1 MEEIDLR
8 SLLDYFKRSLAYF
21 ILIVAATIFAGS
33 IYTFYLQKPEYK
45 SRATV
50 ILSSDRSNSTSITQ
64 NEVLTNKNLVDT
76 YTAVVKSHRVLNKVS
91 KRLNLDLDY
100 AKLSK
105 KIEVTAPKGTEIIE
119 INAVDADPELA
130 QSIANAT
137 SEVFVKEISDL
148 YSVKNVNVLD
158 PALQPTTPYNVNVIR
173 QELLAF
179 VAGIILASA
188 IIFLKFYFDRS
199 VKTTEQI
206 EQYIKL
212 PLVGKI
218 RKYEI
223 VKPKLD
229 PKTTSKRDLAKVKT
243 TELIIKSN
251 PKSRISEDFRTLRA
265 NLHFS
270 LDGKKAKTVLITST
284 SPSEGKSF
292 ISANLA
298 TTFAQAG
305 KKVLLIDADMRYG
318 RQHEIFNVANE
329 KGLSNLLADHASAKH
344 LDYTQSTKTP
354 NLSIITR
361 GIVPPNPSE
370 LLDSNDVD
378 TLLAK
383 VRSKYDY
390 ILLDGTPV
398 DELSDSLIVA
408 KKAER
413 VILVCGS
420 GDISIEDLTETKKS
434 LENIG
439 TRIAGIIL
447 NKVPEKRR
455 KNKYNKYYL

>member
-8 SLLDYFKRSLAYF
+8 SLLDYFKKSLAYF
-21 ILIVAATIFAGS
+21 ILIVAATVFAGS

-50 ILSSDRSNSTSITQ
+50 ILSSDRSNSATITQ
-64 NEVLTNKNLVDT
+64 NEVLINKNLVDT
-76 YTAVVKSHRVLNKVS
+76 YTEVVKSHRVLDKVL
-91 KRLNLDLDY
+91 KQLDLDLDY

-105 KIEVTAPKGTEIIE
+105 KIEVTAPKETEIIE
-119 INAVDADPELA
+119 INAVDANPELA
-130 QSIANAT
+130 KNIANAT
-137 SEVFVKEISDL
+137 SEIFVKEISDL

-173 QELLAF
+173 QELIAL

-188 IIFLKFYFDRS
+188 TIFLKFYFDRS
-199 VKTTEQI
+199 VKTAEQI

-212 PLVGKI
+212 PLVAKI

-223 VKPKLD
+223 TKPKLD
-229 PKTTSKRDLAKVKT
+229 QKTASKRDIAKSKT
-243 TELIIKSN
+243 SELIIKSE

-270 LDGKKAKTVLITST
+270 LDGKKVKTVLLTST

-292 ISANLA
+292 ITANLA
-298 TTFAQAG
+298 TTFAQSG

-318 RQHEIFNVANE
+318 RQHEIFNLNNE

-344 LDYTQSTKTP
+344 LDYTQSTKIP
-354 NLSIITR
+354 NLSVITR

-370 LLDSNDVD
+370 LLDSSDVD
-378 TLLAK
+378 SLLTK

-398 DELSDSLIVA
+398 DELSDALIVA

-420 GDISIEDLTETKKS
+420 GDVSIEDLTDTKKS
-434 LENIG
+434 LENID
-439 TRIAGIIL
+439 THIAGVIL
-447 NKVPEKRR
+447 NKMPEKRR

>member
-8 SLLDYFKRSLAYF
+8 SLLDYFKKSLAYF

-91 KRLNLDLDY
+91 KRLNLDLGY

-158 PALQPTTPYNVNVIR
+158 PALQPTTPYNVNVIH
-173 QELLAF
+173 QELLAL

-199 VKTTEQI
+199 VKTAEQI

-251 PKSRISEDFRTLRA
+251 PKSRVSEDFRTLRA

-305 KKVLLIDADMRYG
+305 KKILLIDADMRYG

>member
-8 SLLDYFKRSLAYF
+8 SLLDYFKKSLAYF

-105 KIEVTAPKGTEIIE
+105 KIEVTAPKETEIIE

-148 YSVKNVNVLD
+148 YSVRNVNVLD

-199 VKTTEQI
+199 VKTAEQI